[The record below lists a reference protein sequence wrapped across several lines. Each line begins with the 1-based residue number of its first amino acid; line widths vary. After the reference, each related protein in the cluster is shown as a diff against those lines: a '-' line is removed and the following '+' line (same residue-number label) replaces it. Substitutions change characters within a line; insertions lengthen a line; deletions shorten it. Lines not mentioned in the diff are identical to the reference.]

1 MGKITNGD
9 ATKKSAVVE
18 KNLMLCL
25 VLWVEVVVIFSD
37 S

>member
-1 MGKITNGD
+1 MMGKITKCD
-9 ATKKSAVVE
+9 ATKVE

-25 VLWVEVVVIFSD
+25 VIWVEVMFIFSD